1 MMSIKGS
8 SSDMRR
14 PTKGGS
20 LHTRRSDAFDHS
32 SAPALVWRDNDPS
45 SFLRK
50 VVVDLFQKQRVSP
63 SFVDGQQKL
72 NGSAGNGAVLQVV
85 DDIALVSRPKVPGW
99 KYVLDVSLISLS
111 MPIWLPVMLV
121 VMLITKICSTGPIF
135 YRQVRIGLSGR
146 RFSMW
151 KFRTMKLSAETKSHE
166 RHLEELI
173 RSNRRMTKLDAGD
186 PRLVPFGRILR
197 ASGLD
202 ELPQI
207 FNVLRGEM
215 SLVGPR
221 PCLPNEFASY
231 EPWQKRRV
239 DALPGLTGYW
249 QVNGKNNTTF
259 KQMVAMDLSYL
270 ENMSI
275 GLDLKIILMTGGAIL
290 AQVLESRD

>member
-1 MMSIKGS
+1 MSIKGS
-8 SSDMRR
+8 SSNLGR

-20 LHTRRSDAFDHS
+20 LHSRRSDVFDHPS
-32 SAPALVWRDNDPS
+32 VPALVWRDNDPS

-50 VVVDLFQKQRVSP
+50 VVFDLFQKQRALP
-63 SFVDGQQKL
+63 FVDEAQTL
-72 NGSAGNGAVLQVV
+72 NSTNLTG
-85 DDIALVSRPKVPGW
+85 ALVEVADLSLISRPKVPAW
-99 KYVLDVSLISLS
+99 KYVLDVSLIALSL
-111 MPIWLPVMLV
+111 PLWLPLILMM
-121 VMLITKICSTGPIF
+121 MLITKICSPGPIF
-135 YRQVRIGLSGR
+135 YRQERIGLNGR
-146 RFSMW
+146 RFLMW
-151 KFRTMKLSAETKSHE
+151 KFRTMKLSAETKVHE
-166 RHLEELI
+166 QHLEELI
-173 RSNRRMTKLDAGD
+173 KSNRRMTKLDAGD
-186 PRLVPFGRILR
+186 PRLVPLGRILR

-202 ELPQI
+202 ELPQL

-259 KQMVAMDLSYL
+259 RQMVAMDLSYL

-275 GLDLKIILMTGGAIL
+275 SLDLKIMLMTGSAIL
-290 AQVLESRD
+290 TQLLESRD